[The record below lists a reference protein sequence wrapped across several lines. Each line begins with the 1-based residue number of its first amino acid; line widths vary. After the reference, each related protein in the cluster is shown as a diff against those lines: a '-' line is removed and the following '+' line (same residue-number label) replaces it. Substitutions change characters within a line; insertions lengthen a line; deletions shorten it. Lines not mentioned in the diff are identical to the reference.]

1 MDIYTLN
8 ATDILERLIQ
18 LSSYTQWGSQYITA
32 WPDGENLLG
41 KSLLTICD
49 IRIIILKI

>member
-8 ATDILERLIQ
+8 ATDILERLVQ
-18 LSSYTQWGSQYITA
+18 LSSYTQWGSQYIAA

-41 KSLLTICD
+41 KLI
-49 IRIIILKI
+49 